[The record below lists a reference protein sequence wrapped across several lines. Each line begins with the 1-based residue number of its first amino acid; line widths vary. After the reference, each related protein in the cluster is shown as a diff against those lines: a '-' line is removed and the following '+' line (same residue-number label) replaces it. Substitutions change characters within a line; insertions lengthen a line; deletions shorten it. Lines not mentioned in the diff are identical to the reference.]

1 MTTQHAASTHTPNYL
16 TRMALDRQERKW
28 PRRDCSVLFNIF
40 FMRKG
45 VRQISKAQ
53 LRVFNISE
61 GGLLATSRRAD
72 IPDNFYISIGD
83 KQLLIACA
91 IVARKDG
98 MLNVRFLHDL
108 PTVFVDVVASLQD
121 PFALLEEIR
130 PALYGLEGHAKPS

>member
-1 MTTQHAASTHTPNYL
+1 MPSQHAAATSSSNYL
-16 TRMALDRQERKW
+16 TRMALDQQERKW

-61 GGLLATSRRAD
+61 GGLLATSRRTD

-83 KQLLIACA
+83 KQMLIACA
-91 IVARKDG
+91 IVGRQDG
-98 MLNVRFLHDL
+98 MLNIRFLHDL
-108 PTVFVDVVASLQD
+108 PTVFIDVVASLQD
-121 PFALLEEIR
+121 PFALLE
-130 PALYGLEGHAKPS
+130 